1 MEAVE
6 VQVKSWLTDEREAQ
20 EQQSHLVGC
29 FHRGCLRPLENT
41 VTYVMI
47 HNSSKP
53 TVMK

>member
-29 FHRGCLRPLENT
+29 LRPLENT